1 MEAASAAATALG
13 VAGAPRKSLSRDF
26 LSKANWPVHCSS
38 RRSQVESV
46 NALPSY
52 LRSGSTCSVPLRLP
66 SSAISTKVVTR
77 EGSLT
82 SAASAA
88 IERISTW

>member
-1 MEAASAAATALG
+1 MLRAWLGLGLGSGLGLGLG
-13 VAGAPRKSLSRDF
+13 VG
-26 LSKANWPVHCSS
+26 VG
-38 RRSQVESV
+38 VEC
-46 NALPSY
+46 
-52 LRSGSTCSVPLRLP
+52 GGVPLRLP

-88 IERISTW
+88 IERISIW